1 MPIYVHKNDT
11 QCEYLPGDFVL
22 YHTDWNDW
30 WTYENLYTLK
40 YISKNAAITT
50 IGQVKI
56 GQLGSSE
63 SPIPEL
69 PDCFEQLDSSQFIS
83 LGQDPSYYDALNHL
97 ALPIKEKLKSDRSH
111 VVL

>member
-40 YISKNAAITT
+40 YKETLEVIGIHYFAKAVTECFLHFFQIPILQLPEIDFPACSAVG
-50 IGQVKI
+50 IGQIEHIPKLI
-56 GQLGSSE
+56 GN
-63 SPIPEL
+63 IPV
-69 PDCFEQLDSSQFIS
+69 D
-83 LGQDPSYYDALNHL
+83 
-97 ALPIKEKLKSDRSH
+97 
-111 VVL
+111 